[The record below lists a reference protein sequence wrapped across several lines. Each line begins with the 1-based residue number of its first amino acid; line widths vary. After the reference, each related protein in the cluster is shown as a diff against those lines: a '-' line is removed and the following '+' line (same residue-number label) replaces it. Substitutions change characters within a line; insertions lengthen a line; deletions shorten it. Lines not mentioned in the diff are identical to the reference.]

1 MTQDSENLNRKQ
13 LGRRISI
20 GVVVAAVVALL
31 LVTLDTERNPRT
43 DDASVRANFIEI
55 APEISG
61 RLAQLPVKDN
71 AYVKQ
76 GELLFVIDPRD
87 YEYALQQALSDQEDL
102 EQRIIDTKRKIAA
115 QNSAVDAATAAVH
128 NSTTAIRTAGSGVE
142 LAKATV
148 LRAQAAANAAEA
160 QLKYATND
168 LHRIEPLLQKQYVT
182 VDQVDQANTAVR
194 VARGSYDAAVAALSE
209 AQAQETQAA
218 FRQQEADDQAS
229 ETRAKLGQ
237 SIHVIDTLDIL
248 ESQRPGLAA
257 RVDRARLDLERCRV
271 VAPFNAYVTN
281 MNISEGAYA
290 RPGTPM
296 FTLIDTRKWWVVAN
310 YREGKVRRIHIG
322 SPVDVYLMGHP
333 ERKFSGLVESI
344 GYGVFP
350 EDGSVVAGLPNIERT
365 LNWVHLSS
373 RFPVRVRIQN
383 PDPALFRIGATAVT
397 VVR

>member
-1 MTQDSENLNRKQ
+1 MTQEPENVSRKRV
-13 LGRRISI
+13 GRAIHI
-20 GVVVAAVVALL
+20 GVVIAAVGTLL
-31 LVTLDTERNPRT
+31 LVVLDTNWHPRT

-55 APEISG
+55 APEVSG

-87 YEYALQQALSDQEDL
+87 YEYALRQALSDQENL

-115 QNSAVDAATAAVH
+115 QNSAVEAASAAVH
-128 NSTTAIRTAGSGVE
+128 NSTTAIRTAGSGVD

-148 LRAQAAANAAEA
+148 LRAQASANSAEA

-168 LHRIEPLLQKQYVT
+168 LHRLEPLLQKQYVT

-194 VARGSYDAAVAALSE
+194 IARGGYDAAVAALSE
-209 AQAQETQAA
+209 AQAQETQAVL
-218 FRQQEADDQAS
+218 RQQEADDAAS
-229 ETRAKLGQ
+229 ESRAKLGQ

-271 VAPFNAYVTN
+271 VAPFDAYVTN

-310 YREGKVRRIHIG
+310 YREGRVKNIRIG
-322 SPVDVYLMGHP
+322 STVDVYLMGHP
-333 ERKFSGLVESI
+333 EKRFTGLVESI

-350 EDGSVVAGLPNIERT
+350 EDGSVIAGLPNIERT
-365 LNWVHLSS
+365 LNWVHLST
-373 RFPVRVRIQN
+373 RFPVRIRVQN
-383 PDPALFRIGATAVT
+383 PDPDLFRIGATAVT

>member
-1 MTQDSENLNRKQ
+1 MDENRSDQTRKQ
-13 LGRRISI
+13 LGRLIFI
-20 GVVVAAVVALL
+20 GVVAAAVVALL
-31 LVTLDTERNPRT
+31 LVVLATERNPRT

-55 APEISG
+55 APEVSG

-71 AYVKQ
+71 AFVKQ
-76 GELLFVIDPRD
+76 GDLLFVIDPRD
-87 YEYALQQALSDQEDL
+87 YDYTLRQALSDQENL

-115 QNSAVDAATAAVH
+115 QNSAVEAASAAVH
-128 NSTTAIRTAGSGVE
+128 DSTTAIRTAGSGID

-148 LRAQAAANAAEA
+148 VRAQAAVTAAEA

-168 LHRIEPLLQKQYVT
+168 LHRLEPLLQKQYVT

-194 VARGSYDAAVAALSE
+194 VARGNYDEAVAALGE
-209 AQAQETQAA
+209 ARAQETQAA
-218 FRQQEADDQAS
+218 LRQEEAHDQAS
-229 ETRAKLGQ
+229 ESRARLGQ
-237 SIHVIDTLDIL
+237 SIHIVDTLDIL

-310 YREGKVRRIHIG
+310 YREGKVRNIHIG

-333 ERKFSGLVESI
+333 ERKFVGVVDGI
-344 GYGVFP
+344 GHGVFP
-350 EDGSVVAGLPNIERT
+350 EDGTVVGGLPDIERT
-365 LNWVHLSS
+365 LNWVHLST
-373 RFPVRVRIQN
+373 RFPVRIRIRN
-383 PDPALFRIGATAVT
+383 PDPALFRVGATSVT